1 MSEVNSEVNLAT
13 TARRPGTEA
22 FALSAFTQVGI
33 YEFPPVV
40 FRGAAGGAGE
50 YHGSNNPNAPEN
62 HIIDVPIPAGT
73 RILEAWYSPFHN
85 IAALSA
91 FAWIDVNKHNDT
103 QVLLSVAGYVGS
115 NNRLRI
121 KIHVLYAG

>member
-40 FRGAAGGAGE
+40 FTGTAGGAGE
-50 YHGSNNPNAPEN
+50 GCVARIPNNEN
-62 HIIDVPIPAGT
+62 VCC
-73 RILEAWYSPFHN
+73 
-85 IAALSA
+85 
-91 FAWIDVNKHNDT
+91 
-103 QVLLSVAGYVGS
+103 
-115 NNRLRI
+115 
-121 KIHVLYAG
+121 